1 MGSSGGAATRPRC
14 RTERRRP
21 RRRPA
26 STPAWPATVR
36 IDACLRP
43 SDTPIS
49 CGNWRSGESV
59 EEGASGGRSGSYRRS
74 PSEQASRSA
83 RSAVDRESAKIDRS
97 KANRRARPGRYVAT
111 VLSSEI
117 RAVEG
122 CTVLELAGAF
132 DAESAS
138 RIRQTLTDL
147 IDATAGPIVVDI
159 GAVITID
166 NDGLGVLV
174 GADHRLQARADRL
187 RLARPQP
194 EVRQVMHTTG
204 MERVLA
210 VYDTVEEACAGL
222 P

>member
-1 MGSSGGAATRPRC
+1 
-14 RTERRRP
+14 
-21 RRRPA
+21 
-26 STPAWPATVR
+26 
-36 IDACLRP
+36 
-43 SDTPIS
+43 
-49 CGNWRSGESV
+49 
-59 EEGASGGRSGSYRRS
+59 
-74 PSEQASRSA
+74 
-83 RSAVDRESAKIDRS
+83 
-97 KANRRARPGRYVAT
+97 